1 MNDYWVCTY
10 VASYTSQSGLIP
22 DNCRCYGQMEKCADL
37 VHEYRTKLPPKNI
50 SGTFPGETW
59 QNSEKFQTSLGQG
72 NCGSWCVI
80 MLDRSNGDTS
90 YNQVSRLS
98 INHWLLCTVVLW
110 IFSFWISIRG
120 STLDFFICFTNIS
133 QKIWSYLE
141 LAMTSIYMSQSSILE
156 RVLSESVRIWPKQ
169 TKYSADTLAT
179 MIQHNQ
185 QGCIEMNSQALTTS
199 TDLVTDIFLCK
210 QLLKFIYINSLNPKI
225 LFFFLSLVLTI
236 STLLVQHM
244 RLIFLQKSLKF
255 NPSIGRTKHI
265 ILILHLLILSNHQ

>member
-1 MNDYWVCTY
+1 MDRWKNVRTWYMSIEPNCPLKTLQGRFLVKLGKI
-10 VASYTSQSGLIP
+10 VKSSKQASV
-22 DNCRCYGQMEKCADL
+22 K
-37 VHEYRTKLPPKNI
+37 
-50 SGTFPGETW
+50 ETVDRDVW
-59 QNSEKFQTSLGQG
+59 S
-72 NCGSWCVI
+72 CW